1 MLNEPTLCENSALA
15 HFVLKPSLCCC
26 CFFPIFVTG
35 IFSLW
40 ATCPR
45 SNSRQTILMLSI
57 NRIFPTGVCGDKN
70 SILFFLCVCVC
81 LFVFYLREGS
91 IEFTVTRWARI
102 YLQINAYTTSC
113 LLDLYIEEMSLPV
126 VEFKQK
132 HSGDGRGSVGSSP
145 KSK

>member
-1 MLNEPTLCENSALA
+1 
-15 HFVLKPSLCCC
+15 
-26 CFFPIFVTG
+26 
-35 IFSLW
+35 
-40 ATCPR
+40 
-45 SNSRQTILMLSI
+45 MLSI

-70 SILFFLCVCVC
+70 SILLLFFVCVSVS
-81 LFVFYLREGS
+81 FFFYLREGS

-126 VEFKQK
+126 VDFKQK

>member
-1 MLNEPTLCENSALA
+1 METKTV
-15 HFVLKPSLCCC
+15 FYYY
-26 CFFPIFVTG
+26 
-35 IFSLW
+35 
-40 ATCPR
+40 
-45 SNSRQTILMLSI
+45 
-57 NRIFPTGVCGDKN
+57 
-70 SILFFLCVCVC
+70 FLCVC
-81 LFVFYLREGS
+81 LFLFFFYLREGS

-126 VEFKQK
+126 VDFKQK

>member
-1 MLNEPTLCENSALA
+1 MWRQKQY
-15 HFVLKPSLCCC
+15 FII
-26 CFFPIFVTG
+26 IF
-35 IFSLW
+35 
-40 ATCPR
+40 
-45 SNSRQTILMLSI
+45 
-57 NRIFPTGVCGDKN
+57 
-70 SILFFLCVCVC
+70 CVCVC
-81 LFVFYLREGS
+81 FFFFYLREGS

-126 VEFKQK
+126 VDFKQK